1 MKKINLF
8 AMLAAAVALTF
19 GATSCNNDD
28 DAVTTNGAG
37 EKASISIG
45 ITSPDMSRATANNVG
60 SIPADNTVTDFTA
73 FVLDG
78 GTLKSG
84 YSNSGAS
91 LNITATTAATKIYVV
106 ANAGDLTSITSESD
120 LLDYTADLNVNDGG
134 AQSSVRWASGEVALA
149 SGDFT
154 QGNDGWEATKSV
166 ELKFIAA
173 RIVLTIENGMDDKY
187 DATKEDGSLV
197 LKRVAV
203 LNACGTSKLFNGT
216 GTSLVTSPKKY
227 YEGLANN
234 NFANYPT
241 GSSTVLESLLSDAI
255 PGGDFTTVY
264 YYYVF
269 ENDAATAA
277 EFPTIITIVGEFDG
291 EPVYYPVHL
300 AAYEQF
306 TGDATEFIKR
316 GTSYN
321 INIKLSVDP
330 TIGGGNPGGPTD
342 PTNPVVN
349 ANVSVEIEP
358 ATWTVKTMEKEFE

>member
-106 ANAGDLTSITSESD
+106 ANAGDLTSITTESA
-120 LLDYTADLNVNDGG
+120 LLNYTADLNGTGD
-134 AQSSVRWASGEVALA
+134 QSTVRWATGEVALT
-149 SGDFT
+149 SGSFT
-154 QGNDGWEATKSV
+154 QGNGGWEASETV
-166 ELKFIAA
+166 ELSFIAA
-173 RIVLTIENGMDDKY
+173 RIVLTIENGMDGKY
-187 DATKEDGSLV
+187 DAGKDDGSLV
-197 LKRVAV
+197 LKGVAV

-216 GTSLVTSPKKY
+216 GTSLVPSSKKY
-227 YEGLANN
+227 YEGLANDG
-234 NFANYPT
+234 FVNYPA
-241 GSSTVLESLLSDAI
+241 SDFEMAESLLSNAI
-255 PGGDFTTVY
+255 AKNDFSTVY

-269 ENDAATAA
+269 ENDAATAD
-277 EFPTIITIVGEFDG
+277 EFPTIITLVGEFAG
-291 EPVYYPVHL
+291 KPVYYPVHL

-330 TIGGGNPGGPTD
+330 TKEGGNPGGPTD
-342 PTNPVVN
+342 PTNPVVD